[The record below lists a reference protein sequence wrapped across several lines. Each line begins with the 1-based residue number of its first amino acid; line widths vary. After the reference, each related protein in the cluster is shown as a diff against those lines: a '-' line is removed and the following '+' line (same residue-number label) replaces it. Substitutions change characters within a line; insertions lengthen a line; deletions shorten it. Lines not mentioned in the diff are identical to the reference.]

1 MKLIFLDFDGVL
13 NSRKFLRS
21 DFFRNSTAGLSDAEL
36 YLLKYEYMLDPEAI
50 KLVNDL
56 VVRSGAKVVAST
68 SHRTRYSIDEM
79 NTMLKNRG
87 ATFEIDAKTPR
98 GMPKKF
104 SQLVDRGDEIQ
115 EYLSLLEE
123 VSKTEEGFVV
133 EGFVILDDHN
143 NMNHLSDHL
152 VLTRDLVGLT
162 SENVEDALK
171 ILNGEI
177 K

>member
-13 NSRKFLRS
+13 NSQKFMRS
-21 DFFRNSTAGLSDAEL
+21 QFFKDSIQGLSDAEL

-56 VVRSGAKVVAST
+56 VDRSGAQVVAST
-68 SHRTRYSIDEM
+68 SHRTRYTIDEM

-87 ATFEIDAKTPR
+87 ATFEIQAKTPR

-104 SQLVDRGDEIQ
+104 SLSVDRGDEIQ
-115 EYLSLLEE
+115 EYLSLLKAVGE
-123 VSKTEEGFVV
+123 TV
-133 EGFVILDDHN
+133 ESFVILDDFN
-143 NMNHLSDHL
+143 NMGHLSDHL
-152 VLTRDLVGLT
+152 ILTRDRVGLT

>member
-13 NSRKFLRS
+13 NSQKFLRS
-21 DFFRNSTAGLSDAEL
+21 DFFRKSIEGLTDAEL

-56 VVRSGAKVVAST
+56 VSRSDGLVIAST
-68 SHRTRYSIDEM
+68 SHRTKYTLGEI

-87 ATFEIDAKTPR
+87 ATFEIKAKTPQ
-98 GMPKKF
+98 GIPKKF
-104 SQLVDRGDEIQ
+104 SLSVDRGDEIQ
-115 EYLSLLEE
+115 EYLSLLKE
-123 VSKTEEGFVV
+123 TV

-143 NMNHLSDHL
+143 NMAHLSDHL
-152 VLTRDLVGLT
+152 VLTSDRRGLT
-162 SENVEDALK
+162 SEDVEDALK

>member
-1 MKLIFLDFDGVL
+1 MKLVFLDFDGVL
-13 NSRKFLRS
+13 NSQKFMRS
-21 DFFRNSTAGLSDAEL
+21 QFFKDSIAGLTDAEL

-56 VVRSGAKVVAST
+56 VARSGAQVVAST
-68 SHRTRYSIDEM
+68 SHRTRYTIDEM

-87 ATFEIDAKTPR
+87 ATFEIEAKTPR

-104 SQLVDRGDEIQ
+104 SLSVDRGDEIQ

-123 VSKTEEGFVV
+123 VGEAV
-133 EGFVILDDHN
+133 EGFVILDDFN
-143 NMNHLSDHL
+143 NMGDLSDHL
-152 VLTRDLVGLT
+152 VLTRDRVGLT
-162 SENVEDALK
+162 SEDVENALK